1 MAKQTTKT
9 KQTATKTI
17 TYESLNTWNRSLAVL
32 HGAQGV
38 LLLLLASSATFPVTA
53 NYLTQDSLASQ
64 AAGHPVLAA
73 ATRHL
78 FDVNLAYLVV
88 AFFFMSAIAHGL
100 IATVYRKRYETD
112 LSQGMNKARWIE
124 YGISASTMIVAI
136 ALLTGVYDLGSLTMI
151 FSLVLIMNLSGL
163 MMEIHNQTTKKTNWL
178 SYGIGCIAG
187 IIPWLVIAG
196 YLASAH
202 AYGSG
207 KIPTFVYWIYGSM
220 FILFASFAVNMYL
233 QYKKTGKWADY
244 LYGERVYMIL
254 SLVAKSLLAWQ
265 VFFGALRP

>member
-178 SYGIGCIAG
+178 SYGTWQARTPMAAAKYQPLYIGFTAAC
-187 IIPWLVIAG
+187 
-196 YLASAH
+196 
-202 AYGSG
+202 
-207 KIPTFVYWIYGSM
+207 
-220 FILFASFAVNMYL
+220 LFS
-233 QYKKTGKWADY
+233 
-244 LYGERVYMIL
+244 
-254 SLVAKSLLAWQ
+254 SLVLPLTCICSIKKPANGQTIYTVNACI
-265 VFFGALRP
+265 